1 MLSDIDKLSEQL
13 IQMNTNAIEKMA
25 KQIGFENVERS
36 IAQANFEELQKI
48 SLVTTNVDK
57 VDPFIEELS
66 ELSESL

>member
-13 IQMNTNAIEKMA
+13 IQMNTNATEKMA

>member
-1 MLSDIDKLSEQL
+1 
-13 IQMNTNAIEKMA
+13 MNTNATEKMA

-48 SLVTTNVDK
+48 SLVTTNVEK